1 MQMGFVPYPY
11 PFVVG
16 TPDMYARALSTP
28 MVLPSPSH
36 PLYRP
41 PPQTSPNTELSNIS
55 SGFYDDEALEN
66 ERRHVENRV
75 QLPRDSPTYGSLR
88 TDNLP
93 VYHEESTECAPPLAS
108 VVKQEVSLP
117 MASPETTRD
126 SADFINSLVAG
137 SPWRPVSNSIGV
149 RVKAEERGPEIGP
162 LRRTRSTRS
171 KRTSAIAVD
180 ELDEESKVSDSGYFP
195 R

>member
-1 MQMGFVPYPY
+1 MGFVPYPY

-41 PPQTSPNTELSNIS
+41 APQTSPNTELSNS

-108 VVKQEVSLP
+108 AVKQEVSLP